1 MIGAPRERRDSLMVS
16 STRQAIAC
24 IFAIISV
31 AVTANAQNAPVK
43 EPGATISGTVTIKG
57 KGAPGVIVVMR
68 QGGERSMSGRE
79 YSGARGVTDNDG
91 NYRIANVP
99 PGSYRVVTA
108 AKAYVP
114 ADEAGREKLLIVN
127 KGDTIENIDFSLIR
141 GAVITGK
148 VVDAEGRPV
157 VEEWVSV
164 FTPDNKPVFTSQTMG
179 TDDRGVYRI
188 YGLRGGSYRV
198 AAGRGE
204 DSFGGPSS
212 RPYKRTY
219 HPSVSD
225 PSQATVVEVS
235 EGGEVRDVDI
245 TFSRTVS
252 TYTVRGRVID
262 GETGKPLANLEYG
275 ITRLEEHGSS
285 SQSGGYITNSRGEF
299 KVENLSPGKYRIPV
313 SGHSDNDLRF
323 EDTPFEIIDQ
333 DVNGV
338 IIKATRGGSI
348 SGVVVFEGLDAKARE
363 QVGQSWLMAWVHGAT
378 GRSGNS
384 SARIGDDGSFH
395 IRGLGGGPVNFHLHA
410 RREIRIERIERDG
423 VTQPQPVMI
432 QDREHIKG
440 LRVIAQFGNATLRGK
455 IDVENGTL
463 PADARFFVWARILGE
478 DPAMRFSGSN
488 LRPQVDAR
496 GQFVVEGLTGG
507 TYEVEAGVFLP
518 SAKVGYTKK
527 QQVVITQG
535 ATTTVNITVDL
546 NSTPIKQ

>member
-1 MIGAPRERRDSLMVS
+1 MVS

-24 IFAIISV
+24 IFAIISIAV
-31 AVTANAQNAPVK
+31 AANAQNAPVK

-57 KGAPGVIVVMR
+57 KGAPGVFVVMR

-79 YSGARGVTDNDG
+79 YSGPRGVTDNDG
-91 NYRIANVP
+91 NYRITNVP
-99 PGSYRVVTA
+99 PGSYRVLTA

-114 ADEAGREKLLIVN
+114 ADETNREKLLIIN

-141 GAVITGK
+141 GAVITGR
-148 VVDAEGRPV
+148 VVDAEGRPM

-164 FTPDNKPVFTSQTMG
+164 FTPDNKPVFVPQNTS

-198 AAGRGE
+198 AAGRGD
-204 DSFGGPSS
+204 DSFGGGMPA
-212 RPYKRTY
+212 PYKRTY

-225 PSQATVVEVS
+225 PSQATIVEVS
-235 EGGEVRDVDI
+235 EGGEVKDVDI
-245 TFSRTVS
+245 TFTRTVS
-252 TYTVRGRVID
+252 TYTVRGRIVD
-262 GETGKPLANLEYG
+262 GETGQPLANVAYG
-275 ITRLEEHGSS
+275 ITRLEERGSS
-285 SQSGGYITNSRGEF
+285 TQSGGGYVTNSRGEF
-299 KVENLSPGKYRIPV
+299 KVENLSPGKYTIPI
-313 SGHSDNDLRF
+313 SGTADNDLRF
-323 EDTPFEIIDQ
+323 EETAFEIIDQ
-333 DVNGV
+333 DLNGM
-338 IIKATRGGSI
+338 IIKGTRGGSI

-363 QVGQSWLMAWVHGAT
+363 QVGQSWITAWVEGAS
-378 GRSGNS
+378 GRSGNPS
-384 SARIGDDGSFH
+384 TRIGDDGSFH
-395 IRGLGGGPVNFHLHA
+395 LRGLGGGAVNFHLHA

-423 VTQPQPVMI
+423 VPQPRRMVI

-463 PADARFFVWARILGE
+463 PADARFFVWARIFGE

-507 TYEVEAGVFLP
+507 TYEVEAGVYSP
-518 SAKVGYTKK
+518 SGKLGYTKK